1 METLKRYRL
10 WAIVVSCCMILL
22 GAAMILR
29 PDISALAVCYLTGA
43 LCIAMGVCEIA
54 RYFSIGVIGILF
66 RFDLIVGI
74 LSTLAGVLLLAH
86 PTGAL
91 TVLPIILGFYIIID
105 SVFSIQAAIELRRFG
120 LGSWGLNLLLGIVG
134 AVLGVLMILDPFDGA
149 AALMIY
155 MGVSLL
161 LAGVESIYTVI
172 CLSRAFK
179 RRAPEGHRRRLAR
192 GLSPPDRPLRKKIPA
207 ADDFLLHSP
216 FSCGI
221 TFQTYGRFGLLFFS
235 HMAITGRAKSG
246 HSFFKAGE

>member
-10 WAIVVSCCMILL
+10 WAVVVSCCMIVL

-105 SVFSIQAAIELRRFG
+105 SVFSIQAAVELRRFG

-149 AALMIY
+149 SSRSSAAEKI
-155 MGVSLL
+155 
-161 LAGVESIYTVI
+161 
-172 CLSRAFK
+172 F
-179 RRAPEGHRRRLAR
+179 R
-192 GLSPPDRPLRKKIPA
+192 G
-207 ADDFLLHSP
+207 
-216 FSCGI
+216 
-221 TFQTYGRFGLLFFS
+221 GRFSLAFSVQLWYNLPNVWEIWTVVFLPYDHNGPRQKRPFFL
-235 HMAITGRAKSG
+235 
-246 HSFFKAGE
+246 

>member
-10 WAIVVSCCMILL
+10 WAIIVSCCMIVL

-105 SVFSIQAAIELRRFG
+105 SVFSIQAAVELRRFKRDIIRFRFG

-179 RRAPEGHRRRLAR
+179 SDAHQRVIDAVWHEV
-192 GLSPPDRPLRKKIPA
+192 
-207 ADDFLLHSP
+207 
-216 FSCGI
+216 
-221 TFQTYGRFGLLFFS
+221 
-235 HMAITGRAKSG
+235 
-246 HSFFKAGE
+246 

>member
-1 METLKRYRL
+1 MEMFEKFAEIPVATGITLVL
-10 WAIVVSCCMILL
+10 IAIFGVVTMCTITKVKWDAKM
-22 GAAMILR
+22 
-29 PDISALAVCYLTGA
+29 LAYGA

-105 SVFSIQAAIELRRFG
+105 SVFSIQAAVELRRFG

-179 RRAPEGHRRRLAR
+179 SDAHQRVIDAVWHEV
-192 GLSPPDRPLRKKIPA
+192 
-207 ADDFLLHSP
+207 
-216 FSCGI
+216 
-221 TFQTYGRFGLLFFS
+221 
-235 HMAITGRAKSG
+235 
-246 HSFFKAGE
+246 

>member
-10 WAIVVSCCMILL
+10 WAIVVSCCMIVL

-66 RFDLIVGI
+66 RFDLVVGI

-105 SVFSIQAAIELRRFG
+105 SVFSIQAAVELRRFG

-172 CLSRAFK
+172 CLSRAFNSDAHQRVIDTVGNEFVK
-179 RRAPEGHRRRLAR
+179 MIFVSFLN
-192 GLSPPDRPLRKKIPA
+192 SNIYPLKNLPTSRVCISLETPYSKA
-207 ADDFLLHSP
+207 S
-216 FSCGI
+216 
-221 TFQTYGRFGLLFFS
+221 S
-235 HMAITGRAKSG
+235 HFPIAS
-246 HSFFKAGE
+246 H

>member
-10 WAIVVSCCMILL
+10 WAVVVSCCMIVL

-105 SVFSIQAAIELRRFG
+105 SVFSIQAAVELRRFG

-172 CLSRAFK
+172 CLSRAFNSDAHQRVIDTVGNEFVK
-179 RRAPEGHRRRLAR
+179 MIFVSFLN
-192 GLSPPDRPLRKKIPA
+192 SNIYPLKNLPTSRVCISLETPYSKA
-207 ADDFLLHSP
+207 S
-216 FSCGI
+216 
-221 TFQTYGRFGLLFFS
+221 S
-235 HMAITGRAKSG
+235 HFPIAS
-246 HSFFKAGE
+246 H

>member
-10 WAIVVSCCMILL
+10 WAIVVSCCMIVL

-54 RYFSIGVIGILF
+54 RYFSIGV
-66 RFDLIVGI
+66 VGI

-105 SVFSIQAAIELRRFG
+105 SVFSIQAAVELRRFG

-179 RRAPEGHRRRLAR
+179 SDAHQRVIDAVWHEV
-192 GLSPPDRPLRKKIPA
+192 
-207 ADDFLLHSP
+207 
-216 FSCGI
+216 
-221 TFQTYGRFGLLFFS
+221 
-235 HMAITGRAKSG
+235 
-246 HSFFKAGE
+246 

>member
-10 WAIVVSCCMILL
+10 WAIVVSCCMIVL

-105 SVFSIQAAIELRRFG
+105 SVFSIQAAVELRRFG

-149 AALMIY
+149 AALMVLRTEANPASSCVP
-155 MGVSLL
+155 MSN
-161 LAGVESIYTVI
+161 
-172 CLSRAFK
+172 
-179 RRAPEGHRRRLAR
+179 APDCRPPKPPPNDGSDDIPPPQCI
-192 GLSPPDRPLRKKIPA
+192 GL
-207 ADDFLLHSP
+207 
-216 FSCGI
+216 
-221 TFQTYGRFGLLFFS
+221 
-235 HMAITGRAKSG
+235 
-246 HSFFKAGE
+246 

>member
-10 WAIVVSCCMILL
+10 WAIVVSCCMIVL

-105 SVFSIQAAIELRRFG
+105 SVFSIQAAVELRRFGLGSWGLNLLLGIVGAVLAGVLLLAHPTGALTVLPIILGFYIIIDSVFSIQAAVELRRFG

-179 RRAPEGHRRRLAR
+179 SDAHQRVIDAVWHEV
-192 GLSPPDRPLRKKIPA
+192 
-207 ADDFLLHSP
+207 
-216 FSCGI
+216 
-221 TFQTYGRFGLLFFS
+221 
-235 HMAITGRAKSG
+235 
-246 HSFFKAGE
+246 

>member
-10 WAIVVSCCMILL
+10 WAIVVSCCMIVL

-105 SVFSIQAAIELRRFG
+105 SVFSIQAAVELRRFG

-172 CLSRAFK
+172 RGSSTPSGTRSESSRSSAAEKNF
-179 RRAPEGHRRRLAR
+179 R
-192 GLSPPDRPLRKKIPA
+192 G
-207 ADDFLLHSP
+207 
-216 FSCGI
+216 
-221 TFQTYGRFGLLFFS
+221 GRFSLAFSVQLWYNLPNVWEIWTTVFLPYDHNGPRQKRPFFL
-235 HMAITGRAKSG
+235 
-246 HSFFKAGE
+246 

>member
-172 CLSRAFK
+172 CLSRAF
-179 RRAPEGHRRRLAR
+179 
-192 GLSPPDRPLRKKIPA
+192 
-207 ADDFLLHSP
+207 
-216 FSCGI
+216 
-221 TFQTYGRFGLLFFS
+221 
-235 HMAITGRAKSG
+235 
-246 HSFFKAGE
+246 

>member
-10 WAIVVSCCMILL
+10 WAIVVSCCMIVL

-105 SVFSIQAAIELRRFG
+105 SVFSIQAAVELRRFG

-149 AALMIY
+149 FPCCLRALRASTPSSACPARLRATRTRGSSTPSGTRSESSRSSAA
-155 MGVSLL
+155 
-161 LAGVESIYTVI
+161 EKN
-172 CLSRAFK
+172 F
-179 RRAPEGHRRRLAR
+179 R
-192 GLSPPDRPLRKKIPA
+192 G
-207 ADDFLLHSP
+207 
-216 FSCGI
+216 
-221 TFQTYGRFGLLFFS
+221 GRFSLAFSVQLWYNLPNVWEIWTTVFLPYDHNGPRQKRPFFL
-235 HMAITGRAKSG
+235 
-246 HSFFKAGE
+246 

>member
-10 WAIVVSCCMILL
+10 WAIVVSCCMIVL

-91 TVLPIILGFYIIID
+91 TVLPII
-105 SVFSIQAAIELRRFG
+105 QAAVELRRFG

-179 RRAPEGHRRRLAR
+179 SDAHQRVIDAVWHEV
-192 GLSPPDRPLRKKIPA
+192 
-207 ADDFLLHSP
+207 
-216 FSCGI
+216 
-221 TFQTYGRFGLLFFS
+221 
-235 HMAITGRAKSG
+235 
-246 HSFFKAGE
+246 

>member
-10 WAIVVSCCMILL
+10 WAIVVSCCMIVL

-66 RFDLIVGI
+66 RFDLVVGI

-105 SVFSIQAAIELRRFG
+105 SVFSHDSMQ
-120 LGSWGLNLLLGIVG
+120 
-134 AVLGVLMILDPFDGA
+134 
-149 AALMIY
+149 
-155 MGVSLL
+155 
-161 LAGVESIYTVI
+161 
-172 CLSRAFK
+172 
-179 RRAPEGHRRRLAR
+179 
-192 GLSPPDRPLRKKIPA
+192 
-207 ADDFLLHSP
+207 
-216 FSCGI
+216 FSG
-221 TFQTYGRFGLLFFS
+221 
-235 HMAITGRAKSG
+235 
-246 HSFFKAGE
+246 

>member
-10 WAIVVSCCMILL
+10 WAIVVSCCMIVL

-105 SVFSIQAAIELRRFG
+105 SVFSIQAAVELRRFG

-179 RRAPEGHRRRLAR
+179 SDAHQRVIDAVPIVRCGKKFPRRT
-192 GLSPPDRPLRKKIPA
+192 I
-207 ADDFLLHSP
+207 
-216 FSCGI
+216 FSCI
-221 TFQTYGRFGLLFFS
+221 LRS
-235 HMAITGRAKSG
+235 VVV
-246 HSFFKAGE
+246 

>member
-10 WAIVVSCCMILL
+10 WAIVVSCCMIVL

-105 SVFSIQAAIELRRFG
+105 SVFSIQAAVELRRFG
-120 LGSWGLNLLLGIVG
+120 LGVGKPAAMMLIKKNATVTVCHTKTVDMPSVVKEADIVIVAAGRAGVVDASYVAPGQTIIDVGINVNAEGKLCGDVAFDEVEPIVDAITPVPGGVG
-134 AVLGVLMILDPFDGA
+134 SVTTSVLVGHVVEA
-149 AALMIY
+149 AART
-155 MGVSLL
+155 
-161 LAGVESIYTVI
+161 LA
-172 CLSRAFK
+172 
-179 RRAPEGHRRRLAR
+179 
-192 GLSPPDRPLRKKIPA
+192 
-207 ADDFLLHSP
+207 
-216 FSCGI
+216 
-221 TFQTYGRFGLLFFS
+221 
-235 HMAITGRAKSG
+235 
-246 HSFFKAGE
+246 

>member
-10 WAIVVSCCMILL
+10 WAIVVSCCMIVL

-91 TVLPIILGFYIIID
+91 TVLPIIWANVTEGIRGID
-105 SVFSIQAAIELRRFG
+105 PK
-120 LGSWGLNLLLGIVG
+120 LLEMAQLFRLPRG
-134 AVLGVLMILDPFDGA
+134 
-149 AALMIY
+149 
-155 MGVSLL
+155 
-161 LAGVESIYTVI
+161 
-172 CLSRAFK
+172 K
-179 RRAPEGHRRRLAR
+179 RL
-192 GLSPPDRPLRKKIPA
+192 K
-207 ADDFLLHSP
+207 
-216 FSCGI
+216 
-221 TFQTYGRFGLLFFS
+221 
-235 HMAITGRAKSG
+235 
-246 HSFFKAGE
+246 

>member
-54 RYFSIGVIGILF
+54 RYFSI
-66 RFDLIVGI
+66 DLIVGI

-105 SVFSIQAAIELRRFG
+105 SVFSIQAAVELRRFG

-179 RRAPEGHRRRLAR
+179 SDAHQRVIDAVWHEV
-192 GLSPPDRPLRKKIPA
+192 
-207 ADDFLLHSP
+207 
-216 FSCGI
+216 
-221 TFQTYGRFGLLFFS
+221 
-235 HMAITGRAKSG
+235 
-246 HSFFKAGE
+246 

>member
-10 WAIVVSCCMILL
+10 WAIVVSCCMIVL

-105 SVFSIQAAIELRRFG
+105 SVFSIQAAVELRRFG

-161 LAGVESIYTVI
+161 LAGVESIARLRATRTRGSSTPSGMRSES
-172 CLSRAFK
+172 SRSSA
-179 RRAPEGHRRRLAR
+179 AE
-192 GLSPPDRPLRKKIPA
+192 KISA

-216 FSCGI
+216 FYCGI
-221 TFQTYGRFGLLFFS
+221 TFQTYGRF
-235 HMAITGRAKSG
+235 
-246 HSFFKAGE
+246 

>member
-10 WAIVVSCCMILL
+10 WAIVVSCCMIVL

-105 SVFSIQAAIELRRFG
+105 SVFSIQAAVELRRFG

-179 RRAPEGHRRRLAR
+179 SDAHQRVSYAVWHEV
-192 GLSPPDRPLRKKIPA
+192 
-207 ADDFLLHSP
+207 
-216 FSCGI
+216 
-221 TFQTYGRFGLLFFS
+221 
-235 HMAITGRAKSG
+235 
-246 HSFFKAGE
+246 

>member
-1 METLKRYRL
+1 M
-10 WAIVVSCCMILL
+10 IVL
-22 GAAMILR
+22 GASMILR
-29 PDISALAVCYLTGA
+29 PRHLRAGRVLSHRRAVHRHGRVRDRPLLQHRRHRHPLPLRPDRGHSQHARGCSA
-43 LCIAMGVCEIA
+43 
-54 RYFSIGVIGILF
+54 S
-66 RFDLIVGI
+66 
-74 LSTLAGVLLLAH
+74 AH

-105 SVFSIQAAIELRRFG
+105 SVFSIQAAVELRRFG

-179 RRAPEGHRRRLAR
+179 SDAHQRVIDAVWHEV
-192 GLSPPDRPLRKKIPA
+192 
-207 ADDFLLHSP
+207 
-216 FSCGI
+216 
-221 TFQTYGRFGLLFFS
+221 
-235 HMAITGRAKSG
+235 
-246 HSFFKAGE
+246 